1 MSTEELQD
9 MESRIIEAAKR
20 VFVRKGYEATKMG
33 DIAADVG
40 ISRTAMHYYFR
51 TKEMLFDAIFGQLM
65 GALLPNIEMIV
76 DEPVSC
82 LEKFVLSKQMLR
94 SGTAIGALL
103 KEAEHAQSKAD
114 FISKV
119 NIALKEANETEYW
132 IMLLKETDYLSEKE
146 YESIIED
153 CRELIKLTVSIVK
166 TSKQNMNGTSK

>member
-1 MSTEELQD
+1 
-9 MESRIIEAAKR
+9 
-20 VFVRKGYEATKMG
+20 
-33 DIAADVG
+33 
-40 ISRTAMHYYFR
+40 
-51 TKEMLFDAIFGQLM
+51 
-65 GALLPNIEMIV
+65 
-76 DEPVSC
+76 
-82 LEKFVLSKQMLR
+82 MLR

-119 NIALKEANETEYW
+119 NIALKEAN
-132 IMLLKETDYLSEKE
+132 ETDYLSEKE